1 MFCLVIALAIF
12 ICGENFIG
20 LFVNEDASSDVIGFG
35 HNYLKIVSLFYFFMG
50 FMVITNGILRAAGDM
65 KNFLI
70 TSFINLS
77 VRVIASY
84 LLSIVLFENSIACAV
99 PLGWIMASIFVY
111 IRYKSGKWKE
121 KKAV

>member
-1 MFCLVIALAIF
+1 
-12 ICGENFIG
+12 
-20 LFVNEDASSDVIGFG
+20 
-35 HNYLKIVSLFYFFMG
+35 MG